1 MDESLNNKLFM
12 KTNKTQDISILKR
25 YYGVIKN
32 GLFLFGLRNRLAKIG
47 LDFRPYY
54 WVEEECE
61 PCDTP
66 QIKGNTSNYKLRYIS
81 LEEAKLIN
89 QRKSKNDYN
98 NMVRGMQNGQL
109 CVGLETNNEIV
120 AYMFIELNDFEFNK
134 RAFKLKSNEAY
145 LLNMW
150 TMFNFRGRNLAP
162 FLRYKAYRL
171 LEEEHGRNIKYSIT
185 EYFNKSS
192 IKFKNKLNSKNHF
205 LYLSIVLF
213 KKYTWNFTL
222 KKY

>member
-1 MDESLNNKLFM
+1 M
-12 KTNKTQDISILKR
+12 KTKESAKISTLKK
-25 YYGVIKN
+25 YYKIIKN

-54 WVEEECE
+54 WLEEEFLPCE
-61 PCDTP
+61 VP
-66 QIKGNTSNYKLRYIS
+66 QIKGDITKYKLRYLS
-81 LEEAKLIN
+81 LDEAKLIN
-89 QRKSKNDYN
+89 QRKSETDYN

-109 CVGLETNNEIV
+109 CVGLERDNEIV

-134 RAFKLKSNEAY
+134 RVFKLKSNEAY

-150 TMFNFRGRNLAP
+150 TMYAYRGRNLAP
-162 FLRYKAYRL
+162 FLRYKTYRL
-171 LEEEHGRNIKYSIT
+171 LEEQGRDVKYSIT

-192 IKFKNKLNSKNHF
+192 IKFKNKLNSKNHY

-222 KKY
+222 KKYSS